1 MKNKIVAAVAVFT
14 LGTSLAIAAPHGGKF
29 RGERGGRGEF
39 GAKFAEKLNLTDAQ
53 KEQIR
58 AIHKQTRE
66 QNAAFFQSFR
76 ETREQLREATRA
88 NDTAKADALKATL
101 ESQHAQ
107 MKQIRDAERQRVL
120 SILTPEQRTQFEQ
133 MKAEHAA
140 KRGQRSQR

>member
-1 MKNKIVAAVAVFT
+1 MKNKWIAAVAVFT
-14 LGTSLAIAAPHGGKF
+14 LGTSLALAAPHGGKG
-29 RGERGGRGEF
+29 RGERGGRGEL

-58 AIHKQTRE
+58 TIHQQTRE
-66 QNAAFFQSFR
+66 QNRAFFESFR
-76 ETREQLREATRA
+76 ETREQLREARRA

-107 MKQIRDAERQRVL
+107 MKQIRDAERQRIL

-133 MKAEHAA
+133 MKAEKGSRRG
-140 KRGQRSQR
+140 KRSEG